1 MANTGT
7 FRSAI
12 NGFNRQDVMDYLES
26 ASQRYETLKKER
38 NELDRMRTE
47 QLNRVKELEGFQEE
61 AAAMKEQAAQE
72 VAEALEQLRA
82 KEEECESLRA
92 SLEAMT
98 AERDAA
104 LAKPAEDPAIAEG
117 LRSEISAL
125 KNQLADIEAR
135 QAETVKKAAEYDS
148 MRDRIATLELN
159 ASRRAADIED
169 AARSEARALIGQAE
183 QQAKELTMKA
193 EQDAEALLN
202 RAREEEAG
210 FLVQREENYRS
221 FRESLQGAAQ
231 ETEASVGLIS
241 GELQRLGDK
250 LKELVGSLTGTAR
263 RFETPKAP
271 EAEETCC
278 CEAEDGKAE
287 CCESEPCE
295 TACCED
301 GAQAQEEIHHCHE

>member
-38 NELDRMRTE
+38 NELDRMRAE
-47 QLNRVKELEGFQEE
+47 QLNRVKELEGVQEE
-61 AAAMKEQAAQE
+61 AAAIKEQAAQE
-72 VAEALEQLRA
+72 VAEALEQLRV

-92 SLEAMT
+92 SLESVT

-104 LAKPAEDPAIAEG
+104 LAKPAEDPAVAEE

-125 KNQLADIEAR
+125 KARLTELEAS
-135 QAETVKKAAEYDS
+135 QAGVIQKAQEYDN
-148 MRDRIATLELN
+148 MRERIATLELN
-159 ASRRAADIED
+159 ASRRAADIEE
-169 AARSEARALIGQAE
+169 AARGEARALIEQAE
-183 QQAKELTMKA
+183 QQARELTLKA

-202 RAREEEAG
+202 KAKAEEAG
-210 FLVQREENYRS
+210 FLAQREENYRS
-221 FRESLQGAAQ
+221 FRESLHGAAQ
-231 ETEASVGLIS
+231 ETEAGVGLIS

-250 LKELVGSLTGTAR
+250 LKELVGSLTGTAL
-263 RFETPKAP
+263 RFETPKSP